1 MDTVS
6 IPVNQIGRR
15 LIMLPLGVGIDSY
28 LDCCCLL
35 QVIQALVEH
44 CSLGLELLDL
54 LIVLG
59 YQILKVISTLCVL
72 FLEV

>member
-1 MDTVS
+1 MNTVS
-6 IPVNQIGRR
+6 TPINQVGHG
-15 LIMLPLGVGIDSY
+15 LIILSLGVGIDCY
-28 LDCCCLL
+28 LDCCSLL

-59 YQILKVISTLCVL
+59 HETLKVVSILCVL